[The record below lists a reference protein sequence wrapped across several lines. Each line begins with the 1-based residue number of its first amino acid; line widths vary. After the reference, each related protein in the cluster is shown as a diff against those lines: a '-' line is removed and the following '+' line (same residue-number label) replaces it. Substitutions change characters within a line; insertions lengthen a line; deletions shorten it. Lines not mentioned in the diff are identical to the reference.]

1 MMGSAGGPQLWN
13 MDIPSTNEHWLPIE
27 MEITNEDIDTIND
40 TNDNGWGVPLK
51 LSAEM

>member
-1 MMGSAGGPQLWN
+1 MGSAGGPQLWN

-40 TNDNGWGVPLK
+40 TNDNGWGSP
-51 LSAEM
+51 